1 MKKFHQFVK
10 EAKYIIALENEGFDS
25 VELYKQELFI
35 FVSYRYSLIAS
46 S

>member
-10 EAKYIIALENEGFDS
+10 SAKYIVALENEGFDS

-35 FVSYRYSLIAS
+35 YVSYRYSLIEHS
-46 S
+46 